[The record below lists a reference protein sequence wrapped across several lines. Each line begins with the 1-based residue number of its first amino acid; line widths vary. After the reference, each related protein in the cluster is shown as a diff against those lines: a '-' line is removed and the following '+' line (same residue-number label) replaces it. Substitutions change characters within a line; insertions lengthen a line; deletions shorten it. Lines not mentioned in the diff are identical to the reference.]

1 MDEFYFSDGA
11 RAVGPH
17 SLRELQ
23 ELFALGSLQS
33 STPVFRRGESAW
45 RTLADFCD
53 LNAPECQPLEL
64 ELDYFQPSPAVANAL
79 QGTTA
84 EPVTTGDLQDDQ
96 TKTSVMAATE
106 EQRESIKEEDETLK
120 QQRTTKHQLLRQ
132 IRAEL
137 DALWEAQRESIIA
150 RVRFESLEKPYE
162 ATRRRNRE
170 IYRTIEASAIDYWR
184 RSGLLTFWIR
194 ELTWHDHD
202 FTFKLKGKTE
212 PEKYASL
219 QQWLEESR
227 LSGLAGCYAFKTGK
241 EYLYIGQASVLKDRI
256 KQHEKKTYFTYAS
269 AVRIIIPKH
278 MRRLNQLERL
288 MILALQPSDNS
299 NTGISGRNPVD
310 DCLDFIKGEIKEL
323 VTDF

>member
-1 MDEFYFSDGA
+1 MDEYYFSDGS

-23 ELFALGSLQS
+23 ELFAMASIKS
-33 STPVFRRGESAW
+33 TTPVFKRGESEW
-45 RTLADFCD
+45 RILADFCD

-64 ELDYFQPSPAVANAL
+64 DLDYFQPSPPATQAFQSESTESTVS
-79 QGTTA
+79 
-84 EPVTTGDLQDDQ
+84 TGDLQDDQ
-96 TKTSVMAATE
+96 TKAAVLTATE
-106 EQRESIKEEDETLK
+106 EQKESLKEEDETLK

-150 RVRFESLEKPYE
+150 RIRFEALDKSYE
-162 ATRRRNRE
+162 ATRRRNRD
-170 IYRTIEASAIDYWR
+170 IYRAIENSAIDYWR
-184 RSGLLTFWIR
+184 RSGLLTYWIR

-202 FTFKLKGKTE
+202 FTFRLKGKTE
-212 PEKYASL
+212 QEKYASL
-219 QQWLEESR
+219 QQWLEETR

-241 EYLYIGQASVLKDRI
+241 DYLYIGQATVLKDRI

-269 AVRIIIPKH
+269 AVRVIIPKH
-278 MRRLNQLERL
+278 IRRLNQLERL
-288 MILALQPSDNS
+288 MILAHQPSDNS

-310 DCLDFIKGEIKEL
+310 DCLDFKEL
-323 VTDF
+323 ITDF